1 MLTLCKRKR
10 IKMCGGMIEDPCIP
24 PTNNTKILNSM
35 QTKLTHTLADMK
47 EITVIRLQPFKI
59 TPSTH
64 TEKYVERS
72 GKIW

>member
-1 MLTLCKRKR
+1 
-10 IKMCGGMIEDPCIP
+10 
-24 PTNNTKILNSM
+24 M

-72 GKIW
+72 GKNGSRRVSVTQ